1 MIQSE
6 TTAMTKQLVWREI
19 SGIWSLKFGQQ
30 LNEEQWVE
38 DELQKGSDDYEF
50 FLSHRLGK

>member
-19 SGIWSLKFGQQ
+19 SGNWSLKFGQQ
-30 LNEEQWVE
+30 LNEEQWVK

-50 FLSHRLGK
+50 FF